1 MPIGTNNKIWQM
13 GSKAHCAKKGK
24 TQKTVDKSSASF
36 ARENARTDGDIAIA
50 NTAMMTTTNTT
61 TTDCYD
67 G

>member
-1 MPIGTNNKIWQM
+1 M
-13 GSKAHCAKKGK
+13 GSKAHCSNKRRK
-24 TQKTVDKSSASF
+24 TRNTVQKSSVSL
-36 ARENARTDGDIAIA
+36 ARENARAGGDLAIA